1 MLVPGQPALL
11 LGAMLT
17 ALGLVAVLAP
27 VLLPVAH
34 LGVQGGDGPP
44 SGSPAPRAAR
54 GPSTSPFVIGG
65 VLIFAGARSGLY
77 WIAAGD
83 ILSIV
88 AIVMSAWVLM
98 IEITALTPIS
108 GRPVGSLA
116 LLTRG
121 IW

>member
-1 MLVPGQPALL
+1 MLVPEQPALL

-17 ALGLVAVLAP
+17 AVGLVAVLAP
-27 VLLPVAH
+27 VLLQSRTWGLRKEATA
-34 LGVQGGDGPP
+34 LERIT
-44 SGSPAPRAAR
+44 RAVSSEGLNLA
-54 GPSTSPFVIGG
+54 FLIGG

-98 IEITALTPIS
+98 IEIL
-108 GRPVGSLA
+108 R
-116 LLTRG
+116 
-121 IW
+121 